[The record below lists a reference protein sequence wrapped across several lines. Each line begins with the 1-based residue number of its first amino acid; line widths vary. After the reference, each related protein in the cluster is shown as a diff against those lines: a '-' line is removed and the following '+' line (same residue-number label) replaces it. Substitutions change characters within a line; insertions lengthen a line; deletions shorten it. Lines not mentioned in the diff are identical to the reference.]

1 MCGIVAFFSRQK
13 PISVQPLKSAPESLR
28 HRGPDARGAWVSS
41 NRRVALGHT
50 RLSIIDLE
58 TGDQPITNET
68 GRIHIIANG
77 EFYDFE
83 RQRSELESLGHV
95 FRTRSDSEIALH
107 LFEEFGTHCVQQLR
121 GEFAFVLWDDLNQM
135 LFAARDRFGIK
146 PLYYAVHDDTMYLAS
161 EIKALFAAGV
171 PARWGHECF
180 YQYTTGPLMPDR
192 TLFDGV
198 FQVPPGHFLTAT
210 MSGMRTSRYWDFYYS
225 RADELAA
232 STKSES
238 SYIEEFSSVF
248 QEALRLRM
256 RADVPVG
263 CYLSGGLDSCSIL
276 GFASRLSRS
285 PIEAFTL
292 TFDQAAY
299 ENRPS
304 ASGVAELL
312 ASALRKVWDVN
323 PNSIPARSTL
333 QRNAAAGTF
342 DLLGRDISQVLHDT
356 AFGVARNHT
365 IENAIDSNG
374 RQEQLDTL
382 LLLVMQKLVVK
393 GDLYFAWNVLLVRLM
408 HDMLSPFIV
417 YQRRAFESRCSAVA

>member
-1 MCGIVAFFSRQK
+1 
-13 PISVQPLKSAPESLR
+13 
-28 HRGPDARGAWVSS
+28 
-41 NRRVALGHT
+41 
-50 RLSIIDLE
+50 
-58 TGDQPITNET
+58 
-68 GRIHIIANG
+68 
-77 EFYDFE
+77 
-83 RQRSELESLGHV
+83 V
-95 FRTRSDSEIALH
+95 FRTRLDSEIALH

-356 AFGVARNHT
+356 AFGVARSQFVAQSANSLRVFP
-365 IENAIDSNG
+365 IAS
-374 RQEQLDTL
+374 
-382 LLLVMQKLVVK
+382 
-393 GDLYFAWNVLLVRLM
+393 
-408 HDMLSPFIV
+408 SPN
-417 YQRRAFESRCSAVA
+417 SRS